1 MCGDRGVHRARELGG
16 DTHHPALHRRR
27 IHRRFRGPDRLERRR
42 TGEPIRRRPAR
53 SRRGGTAPVATGCP
67 ASADYVV
74 ASGSSWG
81 SHASI
86 VHPQF
91 AALFKRTALGLGF
104 SIAQVRRQWNT
115 LSKISVTAGSVPNT
129 LSVNSFNA
137 AAAALTDVYGDN
149 RGKTPISWSTP
160 LHGLKATL
168 VALGTALERAANSHL
183 TLTPRHPLGRSLA
196 PTPHS

>member
-1 MCGDRGVHRARELGG
+1 MSTPVRLVPTSLHCAGIADECVAIEEFIALGSSAATRTTRRCIAAAFTDDFMDLTGWSNAGLANQLGAALPVRGVVARL
-16 DTHHPALHRRR
+16 L
-27 IHRRFRGPDRLERRR
+27 
-42 TGEPIRRRPAR
+42 
-53 SRRGGTAPVATGCP
+53 VATGCP

-91 AALFKRTALGLGF
+91 AALFKGTALRLGF

-129 LSVNSFNA
+129 LSVNSFNV
-137 AAAALTDVYGDN
+137 AAAALTDADSVF
-149 RGKTPISWSTP
+149 S
-160 LHGLKATL
+160 
-168 VALGTALERAANSHL
+168 
-183 TLTPRHPLGRSLA
+183 
-196 PTPHS
+196 